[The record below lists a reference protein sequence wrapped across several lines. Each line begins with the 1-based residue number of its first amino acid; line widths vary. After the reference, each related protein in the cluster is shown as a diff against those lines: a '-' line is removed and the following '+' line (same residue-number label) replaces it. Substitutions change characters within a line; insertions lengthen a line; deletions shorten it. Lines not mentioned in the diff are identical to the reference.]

1 MTKKKKAKAAP
12 KPKRQERRFLPQSS
26 HSPWLVRALG
36 AIGAAGL
43 GAGAWGYTYGHSFES
58 DEKLR
63 QVPAYLVAGGAV
75 LLGIAIWL
83 GTSSDPAIRVGAPG
97 IGVEKGDVRRMPW
110 WGVSQIT
117 WEAGTLALAVV
128 GNDESGTSWS
138 FKVPLRSNPDAVAW
152 IVKEAQE
159 RIPKK
164 IQLSDEALEKIPAA
178 TPHAGTRIDL
188 EPLQVVGR
196 KCASSG
202 QTISYEPDARVCT
215 RCERVYFK
223 RSVPK
228 KCKCGAN
235 LEHLRTVV
243 QTGDDDEEL
252 DEGEGEQDELEE
264 HEDETRE
271 TEDAER
277 S

>member
-1 MTKKKKAKAAP
+1 MTKKKKTKAA
-12 KPKRQERRFLPQSS
+12 PKRQERRFLPQSS
-26 HSPWLVRALG
+26 HSPWLVRILG
-36 AIGAAGL
+36 AIGASAL
-43 GAGAWGYTYGHSFES
+43 GAGAWGYTYGHTFEA

-97 IGVEKGDVRRMPW
+97 IGMDKGDVRRMPW
-110 WGVSQIT
+110 WGVGQIT
-117 WEAGTLALAVV
+117 WESGTEALAIV
-128 GNDESGTSWS
+128 GEDESGTSWA
-138 FKVPLRSNPDAVAW
+138 FKVALRSNPEAVAW

-164 IQLSDEALEKIPAA
+164 IKLAGEALEKIPAA
-178 TPHAGTRIDL
+178 SPHAGTKVDL

-228 KCKCGAN
+228 KCKCGAS
-235 LEHLRTVV
+235 LEHLRTAV
-243 QTGDDDEEL
+243 QTGDEEEEEL
-252 DEGEGEQDELEE
+252 DEERDEDEIEE
-264 HEDETRE
+264 RDDETRE